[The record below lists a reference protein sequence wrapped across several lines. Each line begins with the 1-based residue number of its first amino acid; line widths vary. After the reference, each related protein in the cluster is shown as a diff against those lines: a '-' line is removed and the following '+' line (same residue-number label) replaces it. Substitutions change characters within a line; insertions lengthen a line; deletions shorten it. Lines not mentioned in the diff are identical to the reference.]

1 MTGALVLAGVSDS
14 SSGGLKG
21 SDFLV
26 PDLAGTSDRACE
38 GTEGSDFL
46 GERSCEGTEGSDFLG
61 ERSCEGNEGS
71 DFLGERLGIVSRVEW
86 PDSEALRGHLVT
98 VGEVSVHSTGRR
110 GWQIRGWKSVT

>member
-26 PDLAGTSDRACE
+26 PDLAGTSDRA
-38 GTEGSDFL
+38 
-46 GERSCEGTEGSDFLG
+46 CEGTEGSDFLG

-98 VGEVSVHSTGRR
+98 VGEVSVQE
-110 GWQIRGWKSVT
+110 GWQISYLILET